1 MLLTRD
7 ESRALELLDAR
18 EVDVDLLRPAVARH
32 LLALGLIDADGS
44 VTAAGAAA
52 VEEVYARR
60 FADGV
65 AEMKARIRHHELG
78 HPGD

>member
-1 MLLTRD
+1 MILTGD

-18 EVDVDLLRPAVARH
+18 EVDVGLLRPAVARH
-32 LLALGLIDADGS
+32 LLALGLIDADGG

-52 VEEVYARR
+52 VEEVYEGR

-65 AEMKARIRHHELG
+65 AEMKARIRHRG
-78 HPGD
+78 SGRPGG

>member
-1 MLLTRD
+1 
-7 ESRALELLDAR
+7 
-18 EVDVDLLRPAVARH
+18 VARH
-32 LLALGLIDADGS
+32 LLALGLIDADGG

-65 AEMKARIRHHELG
+65 AEMKARIRHHGLG
-78 HPGD
+78 RSGG